1 MGTAGVS
8 AGGGGGGG
16 LVWTDPDLANASY
29 DNVSFSV
36 ASQQSN
42 SQGITF
48 KSDGTKFYV
57 VSSTQGVIYA
67 YDLSTA
73 WDVSTASYNSE
84 NFDASSEDSAVT
96 DLIFKP
102 DGTKMYVV
110 GRTNDNVYQYS
121 LSTAWDVSTASYDSK
136 SVSVASQETTPEGV
150 TFKSDGTSLYVV
162 GRVNDDIFQYD
173 MTTAWD
179 VSTASYASKSV
190 SLATGDPYA
199 LFMNPNDDQIYYS
212 DNTDFIYEYNLSTVG
227 DISTASLNSSFSVSS
242 QSGSPRGFTFKPDG
256 SKMYVL
262 DYFNNT
268 VFQYTTPAAGVSWTN
283 PDLTIASQDATLDV
297 SAQGTTHSGLN
308 FNSDGTKMYA
318 TDASTNSVYQ
328 YGLSTAWDLST
339 ASYNSVS
346 FSVASQET
354 QISDVTFN
362 TDGSKMYIVG
372 TGSDSVHQYSLSTN
386 YDISTASYDNVS
398 LNVQSQEAS
407 AEALVFK
414 PDGSKLY
421 VAGVINDS
429 IREYSLSTNFD
440 LSTASYNSVTSSTIG
455 NMYGIYFNP
464 DGTKLFNV
472 GVGRNVRQYSLTTG
486 FDLSTISYDSILFS
500 YSGIENNTRGVFFKP
515 DGSKM
520 YFIGYSNNRVY
531 QYSVAAPSWTDPD
544 IANASYD
551 SVSFSVASQEPAPSG
566 LFFKPDG
573 TKMYVCGTT
582 GSSSQKVHEYDLSTA
597 WNPSTATHNQSLNV
611 SSVGATE
618 ATPQGIF
625 FKDDGTKMFIVG
637 NTGDAVHEYTL
648 STAWDI
654 SSGSFVDSTTVSG
667 QTTNPVS
674 LCFKSDGTRL
684 YTINLFGSQLYQYD
698 LSTAWDASTL
708 SYNNVVFDL
717 DAPVNASSA
726 KEVSFNP
733 DGTKMWAIFDGGDRI
748 AEYDLSTAWDVSSA
762 SYNSTVGVVSFSQE
776 TTPQALFFKDDGS
789 KMYIIGTAS
798 DTVYQYST

>member
-8 AGGGGGGG
+8 AGGGGV
-16 LVWTDPDLANASY
+16 VWTDPDLANASY
-29 DNVSFSV
+29 DSVSFSV
-36 ASQQSN
+36 ASQQTA

-48 KSDGTKFYV
+48 KSDGSKMYV

-318 TDASTNSVYQ
+318 TDASSNSVYQ
-328 YGLSTAWDLST
+328 YDLTAWDLST

-398 LNVQSQEAS
+398 LNVLSQEAS

-421 VAGVINDS
+421 VAGVVNDS

-500 YSGIENNTRGVFFKP
+500 YNGIENNTTGVFFKP

-520 YFIGYSNNRVY
+520 YFIGRSNNRVY

-551 SVSFSVASQEPAPSG
+551 SVSFATSG
-566 LFFKPDG
+566 LTACTGLQFNPDG
-573 TKMYVCGTT
+573 TKMYVAAFT
-582 GSSSQKVHEYDLSTA
+582 GGVKE
-597 WNPSTATHNQSLNV
+597 HN
-611 SSVGATE
+611 
-618 ATPQGIF
+618 
-625 FKDDGTKMFIVG
+625 
-637 NTGDAVHEYTL
+637 
-648 STAWDI
+648 
-654 SSGSFVDSTTVSG
+654 
-667 QTTNPVS
+667 
-674 LCFKSDGTRL
+674 
-684 YTINLFGSQLYQYD
+684 
-698 LSTAWDASTL
+698 LSTAWDASTA
-708 SYNNVVFDL
+708 SASGNSIAV
-717 DAPVNASSA
+717 ANAQSLHF
-726 KEVSFNP
+726 KP
-733 DGTKMWAIFDGGDRI
+733 DGTVIFVGSGSDI
-748 AEYDLSTAWDVSSA
+748 IEYPLSTAYDLSAAGSA
-762 SYNSTVGVVSFSQE
+762 TTTSFSA
-776 TTPQALFFKDDGS
+776 TLSFVRGLSFNDDGS
-789 KMYIIGTAS
+789 KLYTLDSSVLYEHSLSTNYDVSTSTGSTNVTLNNDCMDLYFDPNGYYAYIAVGNAGSTNASSIIEYTLTTAFDISTLNTTPTSTFSTSSQETDPQGLAFKSDGSKMFVVGTANN
-798 DTVYQYST
+798 TVYQYST

>member
-398 LNVQSQEAS
+398 LNVLSQEAS

-421 VAGVINDS
+421 VAGVVNDS

-500 YSGIENNTRGVFFKP
+500 YNGIENNTTGVFFKP

-520 YFIGYSNNRVY
+520 YFIGRSNNRVY

-551 SVSFSVASQEPAPSG
+551 SVSFATSG
-566 LFFKPDG
+566 LTACTGLQFNPDG
-573 TKMYVCGTT
+573 TKMYVAAFT
-582 GSSSQKVHEYDLSTA
+582 GGVKE
-597 WNPSTATHNQSLNV
+597 HN
-611 SSVGATE
+611 
-618 ATPQGIF
+618 
-625 FKDDGTKMFIVG
+625 
-637 NTGDAVHEYTL
+637 
-648 STAWDI
+648 
-654 SSGSFVDSTTVSG
+654 
-667 QTTNPVS
+667 
-674 LCFKSDGTRL
+674 
-684 YTINLFGSQLYQYD
+684 
-698 LSTAWDASTL
+698 LSTAWDASTA
-708 SYNNVVFDL
+708 SASGNSIAV
-717 DAPVNASSA
+717 ANAQSLHF
-726 KEVSFNP
+726 KP
-733 DGTKMWAIFDGGDRI
+733 DGTVIFVGSGSDI
-748 AEYDLSTAWDVSSA
+748 IEYPLSTAYDLSAAGSA
-762 SYNSTVGVVSFSQE
+762 TTTSFSA
-776 TTPQALFFKDDGS
+776 TLSFVRGLSFNDDGS
-789 KMYIIGTAS
+789 KLYTLDSSVLYEHSLSTNYDVSTSTGSTNVTLNNDCMDLYFDPNGYYAYIAVGNAGSTNASSIIEYTLTTAFDISTLNTTPTSTFSTSSQETDPQGLAFKSDGSKMFVVGTANN
-798 DTVYQYST
+798 TVYQYST